1 MTMKKGQKRG
11 KNKTN
16 ELFGSYES
24 LDGTNIIIGRNLVLI
39 ESISN

>member
-11 KNKTN
+11 KN